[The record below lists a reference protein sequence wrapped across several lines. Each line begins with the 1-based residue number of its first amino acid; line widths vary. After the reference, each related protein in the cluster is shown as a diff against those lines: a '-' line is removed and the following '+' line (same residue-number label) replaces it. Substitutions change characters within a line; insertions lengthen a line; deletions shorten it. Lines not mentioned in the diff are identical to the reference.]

1 MHSNRGGWGWALAA
15 PVVAVLVAAVVL
27 VGPGLFTT
35 SSPAPGSPT
44 RAQLERLLAVVRVLP
59 QRPHP
64 GGYERGC
71 AAGQG
76 CVFGTAWADGS
87 GGCDS
92 RNAVLG
98 KQLSAVRFRTST
110 EKCVVSAGTLH
121 DPYTGRDIA
130 FDRSRARTVQI
141 DHIYPLAAAWDMG
154 ASDWPLPQR
163 IRFANDIQFNLL
175 AVDGRTNQDKGDR
188 TPADWLP
195 PALAYRCYYAG
206 RYLTTAVRYTLPIT
220 AQDRDA
226 LSRLAEGCP

>member
-15 PVVAVLVAAVVL
+15 PVVAVLLAVVVL
-27 VGPGLFTT
+27 HGPGLFTA
-35 SSPAPGSPT
+35 SAPAPGSPT

-59 QRPHP
+59 RRPHP

-76 CVFGTAWADGS
+76 CVFGPAWAAS
-87 GGCDS
+87 GNCDS
-92 RNAVLG
+92 RNAVLS
-98 KQLSAVRFRTST
+98 KQLSAVRFRANTDQ
-110 EKCVVSAGTLH
+110 CVVAAGTLH

-130 FDRSRARTVQI
+130 FDRSRARAVQI

-163 IRFANDIQFNLL
+163 IHFANDIEFNLL
-175 AVDGRTNQDKGDR
+175 AVDGPTHQDKGDR

-195 PALAYRCYYAG
+195 PAPAYRCYYAG
-206 RYLTTAVRYTLPIT
+206 RYLTAAAHYTLPIT
-220 AQDRDA
+220 AGDRDA
-226 LSRLAEGCP
+226 LSRTAHDCP